1 MINRRNITKTI
12 SEAVGQ
18 IIGFALL
25 LAVAIC
31 LLLLIPGISILSW
44 INDLSGNQIPTLEL
58 WLGGLIISGVLYG
71 LIRFLMKD
79 PDVTWKVYG
88 GLCISVLILCII
100 LSVGFQQ
107 HFGQRWT
114 KRLMGMTAVQPA
126 LTP

>member
-58 WLGGLIISGVLYG
+58 WL
-71 LIRFLMKD
+71 
-79 PDVTWKVYG
+79 
-88 GLCISVLILCII
+88 
-100 LSVGFQQ
+100 
-107 HFGQRWT
+107 
-114 KRLMGMTAVQPA
+114 
-126 LTP
+126 